1 MALPAVKHRMTA
13 AEYLDAE
20 HAAVDH
26 HEFHDG
32 EMLAMAGSTFEHDQI
47 TGNAFAALKSAL
59 DGTDCRVMTSN
70 MRVRPGPSSRYVYPD
85 LSVVCGPP
93 QFDPD
98 DRRRTTVTNPRI
110 VVEVLSDS
118 TEAYDRGGKFTLYRE
133 CETLEEYVLIA
144 QDRPAVEAYHRQPDG
159 TWSFAAWSGLEAVA
173 RLRSVEVDLA
183 LSDVYAGLVFDS
195 D

>member
-1 MALPAVKHRMTA
+1 MALPAAKHRMTA

-20 HAAVDH
+20 HAAVDR

-47 TGNAFAALKSAL
+47 TGNAIRQLGNKL

-85 LSVVCGPP
+85 LSVVCGLP

-98 DRRRTTVTNPRI
+98 DRRRTTVTNPRVI
-110 VVEVLSDS
+110 VEVLSDS

-159 TWSFAAWSGLEAVA
+159 TWSFAAWTGTEAVA
-173 RLRSVEVDLA
+173 RLRSLGVDLA
-183 LSDVYAGLVFDS
+183 LSNVYADLVFDS